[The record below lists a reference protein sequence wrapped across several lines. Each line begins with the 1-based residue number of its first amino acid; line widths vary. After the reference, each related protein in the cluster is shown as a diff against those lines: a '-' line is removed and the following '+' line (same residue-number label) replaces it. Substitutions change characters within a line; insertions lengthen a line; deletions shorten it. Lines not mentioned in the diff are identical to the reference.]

1 LKKLGAKVLLLLFIL
16 VTVCSCAGGE
26 AKEDFY
32 SNASELLVN
41 SASEGVL
48 SFGFT
53 LFTKTKIYKV
63 ECIGL
68 DGPGINY
75 QDYNVEVLDNN
86 VDQLNEYRYKGLYVQ
101 TLLITITPR
110 VSIEKCNITRI
121 HLNVDGE
128 KHKVDFPHPLI
139 HDFTYGNFFTE
150 ELRIAIIPNE
160 FPSSFINDSEQQL
173 TYMFTATEDVV
184 LEEIACTDFL
194 ELTDFLI
201 RENGVLVG
209 DSAFPVSFSAGSD
222 VDISFRYTSDLANE
236 CSYVATNLI
245 FKYRKASNNEELVNM
260 VQLIFD
266 PIYPIS
272 DNNTSP
278 LDHLIDCLILD

>member
-1 LKKLGAKVLLLLFIL
+1 MKKLSVKGLLLLLIL
-16 VTVCSCAGGE
+16 VTICSCAGGK
-26 AKEDFY
+26 AKKDFY

-41 SASEGVL
+41 SANEDVL

-53 LFTKTKIYKV
+53 LFTKTKVSKV

-75 QDYNVEVLDNN
+75 QDYNVEILDNN
-86 VDQLNEYRYKGLYVQ
+86 VDQLNEYRYRGLYVQ

-128 KHKVDFPHPLI
+128 KHKVDFPNPLI
-139 HDFTYGNFFTE
+139 HDFTYGNIFTE

-160 FPSSFINDSEQQL
+160 FPSSFINDSEQL
-173 TYMFTATEDVV
+173 MTYMFTATEDVV

-201 RENGVLVG
+201 RENGVLVEN
-209 DSAFPVSFSAGSD
+209 SAFPVSFSAGSD

-245 FKYRKASNNEELVNM
+245 FKYREALNNEELINM

-272 DNNTSP
+272 DDNTSP
-278 LDHLIDCLILD
+278 LDHLIDRLISD

>member
-1 LKKLGAKVLLLLFIL
+1 LGVKFLLLLFIL
-16 VTVCSCAGGE
+16 ITVSSCARQE
-26 AKEDFY
+26 AKDDFY

-48 SFGFT
+48 SFGLT
-53 LFTKTKIYKV
+53 LFTKTKIHMV

-68 DGPGINY
+68 DGSGINY
-75 QDYNVEVLDNN
+75 QDCNVEVFDNN
-86 VDQLNEYRYKGLYVQ
+86 VDRLKAYHYKGLYVQ

-110 VSIEKCNITRI
+110 VPSEKCSITRI

-128 KHKVDFPHPLI
+128 KHKVDFPHPLT
-139 HDFTYGNFFTE
+139 HDFTQGNVFTE
-150 ELRIAIIPNE
+150 ELRISVIPNE
-160 FPSSFINDSEQQL
+160 FPSRFINDDEQLL
-173 TYMFTATEDVV
+173 TYMFTVTEDVV

-194 ELTDFLI
+194 ELTDFQI
-201 RENGVLVG
+201 RENGILKG
-209 DSAFPVSFSAGSD
+209 DCEFPVSFAAGSD
-222 VDISFRYTSDLANE
+222 VDINFRYISDLANE
-236 CSYVATNLI
+236 CSYVATTLI
-245 FKYRKASNNEELVNM
+245 FRYRKVADNEELANK

-278 LDHLIDCLILD
+278 IDHIIDRLLSN